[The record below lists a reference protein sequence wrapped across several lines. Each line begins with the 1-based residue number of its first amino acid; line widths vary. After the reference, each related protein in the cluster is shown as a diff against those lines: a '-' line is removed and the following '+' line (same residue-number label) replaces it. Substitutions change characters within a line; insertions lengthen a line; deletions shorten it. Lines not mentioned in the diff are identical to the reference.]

1 MINRVART
9 AVLAAGLALM
19 GAGAAHADVTFEDVA
34 TGNYGTN
41 SVQSGGF
48 TFNTTYFQTISN
60 ATGFGA
66 SNETNYLAY
75 LGLGTNTETFS
86 ASSGT
91 PFTLSSIDL
100 GGWTSF
106 GPNAR
111 DITITGTQVG
121 GNLVSFT
128 ANVLPSGFTTFD
140 LRTFNFTNL
149 QSVTL
154 GSSGDG
160 YYVAVDNI
168 IATPVPEPETLAMLL
183 AGTALL
189 VGAVRRQRSPGDI
202 RISSVRSTASRSRFC
217 IA

>member
-9 AVLAAGLALM
+9 AALAAGLALM

-60 ATGFGA
+60 ATGFGV

-128 ANVLPSGFTTFD
+128 ANVLPTSFT
-140 LRTFNFTNL
+140 RFNLNGFTNL

-154 GSSGDG
+154 GNAGDG

-168 IATPVPEPETLAMLL
+168 FATAVPEPESVAMLL
-183 AGTALL
+183 AGVVLL
-189 VGAVRRQRSPGDI
+189 AGAVRRQRQ
-202 RISSVRSTASRSRFC
+202 SS
-217 IA
+217 